1 MSLFNLYPN
10 SFNYLDLTHFTL
22 FHNFFVMGGRESLMV
37 QRYDH
42 NNIAGD
48 GWERELDS
56 AEKLHQ
62 NALSLIGD
70 RGKYNRLFISI

>member
-1 MSLFNLYPN
+1 MGDRD
-10 SFNYLDLTHFTL
+10 LDGADIL
-22 FHNFFVMGGRESLMV
+22 
-37 QRYDH
+37 DH
-42 NNIAGD
+42 NNIVGD

-70 RGKYNRLFISI
+70 RGKYNRLYFFYKNKTKQIIEWISYFHGRTKQVIG